1 MAKNIKG
8 ILKEIT
14 QIPDWSLV
22 QRILIDNTSTKW
34 QNPLLVLKA
43 VNNWCEAYSSK
54 VRYTAVNIM
63 RSDFMKQDRDDKI
76 RNMFYKLFSHTTV
89 PFHIKNEI
97 QAQFPFIDRV
107 NEYTYSWTDKE
118 TILVKE
124 GEKKQLELFIDPRK

>member
-89 PFHIKNEI
+89 PLHIKNEI

-107 NEYTYSWTDKE
+107 NEYPIPGLIKRLS
-118 TILVKE
+118 
-124 GEKKQLELFIDPRK
+124 